1 MNISIFINKIRWIS
15 YSVAAN
21 LDNQSLFFP
30 KSLVL
35 LYALAI
41 VDTMQ
46 KQKELLCQRDSQSFL
61 YFTKLPFSEIVFVSF
76 LNKNSPFYPLLGLL
90 SFFFCIC
97 LFAGKKMRFFVII
110 PLFCRENLISC
121 KKQSKRNANSNKNPS
136 QKRSIFL
143 CEFAVNS
150 VTVFCCV
157 WFQSLSIFKIF
168 ALFCTFAQISTMPF
182 MLVL

>member
-76 LNKNSPFYPLLGLL
+76 LNKNNPFILCVDCSLFSFVFAYLQIKRCVFSL
-90 SFFFCIC
+90 SFPC
-97 LFAGKKMRFFVII
+97 FAEK
-110 PLFCRENLISC
+110 ISFPA
-121 KKQSKRNANSNKNPS
+121 KNKANAMP
-136 QKRSIFL
+136 
-143 CEFAVNS
+143 
-150 VTVFCCV
+150 
-157 WFQSLSIFKIF
+157 
-168 ALFCTFAQISTMPF
+168 ISTKSLPETF
-182 MLVL
+182 NVSLRICCKFCNCVLLCMVSKPVHF